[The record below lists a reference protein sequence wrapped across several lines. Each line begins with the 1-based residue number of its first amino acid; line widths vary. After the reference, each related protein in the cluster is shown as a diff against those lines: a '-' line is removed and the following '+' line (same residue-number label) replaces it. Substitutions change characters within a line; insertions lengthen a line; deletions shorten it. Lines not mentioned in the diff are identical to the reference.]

1 MTSNKR
7 QKITEVMSL
16 LDEEKEALRS
26 NTYLRFAEH
35 LNDAYKAADVFYVL
49 TWMSIVPVVDDG
61 DVVYEQTPCRATLPL
76 TLEQVARI
84 QRLIRSGTSSSTHK
98 HCSFWENIG
107 YTSVPLFKQ
116 NLPLGEDY
124 NVHETSV
131 IMSLVEYTGPT
142 D

>member
-16 LDEEKEALRS
+16 LDEEKEALSS

-35 LNDAYKAADVFYVL
+35 LNDAYKAAESFYVL
-49 TWMSIVPVVDDG
+49 TWMSIVPVADDE
-61 DVVYEQTPCRATLPL
+61 DVVYEQTPCSSVLPL

-84 QRLIRSGTSSSTHK
+84 QRMIRSGTSSTIHT
-98 HCSFWENIG
+98 HCSFWDDIG
-107 YTSVPLFKQ
+107 YTSVPLFGQ

-131 IMSLVEYTGPT
+131 IMSLVEYTGT
-142 D
+142 AD